1 MKILTHSV
9 LLAALLGLSLP
20 AGAAV
25 LQFTAILNG
34 QNETNG
40 SGTFGLGDLDGSGV
54 ATLLIDDVANTIDW
68 NIVANDIVMPLT
80 GAHIHQGDS
89 GVNGS
94 VVVNFNSALAG
105 SGLFDA
111 DLAAVIANPGGFYVN
126 LHNADFPAG
135 AIRGQIAAIP
145 EPAAAGLMLA
155 GLALV
160 GWRLSQRRT

>member
-1 MKILTHSV
+1 MKMLTHSV

-34 QNETNG
+34 QNEING
-40 SGTFGLGDLDGSGV
+40 SGDLDGSGV

-68 NIVANDIVMPLT
+68 NIVANDIAMPLT

-89 GVNGS
+89 GINGP

-105 SGLFDA
+105 SGLFDT

-135 AIRGQIAAIP
+135 AIRGQITPGP

-160 GWRLSQRRT
+160 GWRLSQRRM

>member
-1 MKILTHSV
+1 MKLLTHSV
-9 LLAALLGLSLP
+9 MLAALLGMSLP

-25 LQFTAILNG
+25 LQFTSILSG

-40 SGTFGLGDLDGSGV
+40 SGTFGLGDPDGTGV

-68 NIVANDIVMPLT
+68 NIVVNGIAMPLT
-80 GAHIHQGDS
+80 GAHIHQGNFD
-89 GVNGS
+89 VNGPIKID
-94 VVVNFNSALAG
+94 FAGALAG

-126 LHNADFPAG
+126 LHNAGFPAG
-135 AIRGQIAAIP
+135 AIRGQIALIP

-155 GLALV
+155 GLALL
-160 GWRLSQRRT
+160 GWRLSWHKV